1 MNTNVENSFAPNATV
16 TQPLRTVGETA
27 RELQR
32 STTTVKKLALETN
45 APVERTES
53 GRWIFPPAAV
63 ERIRQ
68 EIARRE
74 VEKDRR

>member
-1 MNTNVENSFAPNATV
+1 MNI
-16 TQPLRTVGETA
+16 

-45 APVERTES
+45 APVERTAS

-68 EIARRE
+68 EITRRE
-74 VEKDRR
+74 QERDRR